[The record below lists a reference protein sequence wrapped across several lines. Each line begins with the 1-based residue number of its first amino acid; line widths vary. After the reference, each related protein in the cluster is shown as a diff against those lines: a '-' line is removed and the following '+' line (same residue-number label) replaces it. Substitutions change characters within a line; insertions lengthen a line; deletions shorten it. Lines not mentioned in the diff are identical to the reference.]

1 MANTITWPWRV
12 AAGALAALALT
23 APAASAQSVGGGRG
37 QITGNA
43 FNPAISMILVGQG
56 KSFSENPDDFEI
68 SGFALGGESGPGK
81 EGLGLDESE
90 LDLSANV
97 DDLFY
102 GSVTIAFES
111 EADGTEIEMEEVYI
125 QTLGLPLGANLKF
138 GRFFTAIG
146 YLNEF
151 HEHADDF
158 ADRPLLY
165 KAFLG
170 SQHNDDGVQLS
181 VILPFELYT
190 EVGGGLF
197 RGDDFPA
204 GGAANEGLGSQSAY
218 LRLGGDVGEEHSWR
232 LGFSYLRAQAR
243 GRETGAGED
252 AGAGAAPLVFSGT
265 ANLFMADFKY
275 QWAPFGDLREKY
287 FMLQGEFIHRSENGT
302 YNGVA
307 YNGNQSGW
315 YAQAVYKIKRGW
327 RVGYRHA
334 RMNPD
339 HGLPLALAGTAL
351 DAAGRHPRSDSF
363 MVDWSNGEFSRFR
376 VQFNRDRSRPATD
389 NQFMVQ
395 YILSLGAHGA
405 HAY

>member
-1 MANTITWPWRV
+1 MPCTITRHRRI
-12 AAGALAALALT
+12 ALIASGALT
-23 APAASAQSVGGGRG
+23 ALVLSATASAQGAGRG

-56 KSFSENPDDFEI
+56 KSFSKDPDDFEI

-111 EADGTEIEMEEVYI
+111 EAEGTEIELEEVYI
-125 QTLGLPLGANLKF
+125 QTLGLPLGATLKF

-151 HEHADDF
+151 HAHADDF
-158 ADRPLLY
+158 ADRPLPY

-181 VILPFELYT
+181 LLLPFDLYT

-204 GGAANEGLGSQSAY
+204 GGAVNEGLGSQSAY

-232 LGFSYLRAQAR
+232 LGFSYLHAEAR
-243 GRETGAGED
+243 GRGTGAG
-252 AGAGAAPLVFSGT
+252 PLIFSGD
-265 ANLFMADFKY
+265 ADLFLADFKY

-287 FMLQGEFIHRSENGT
+287 FMLQGEFIHRSENGS
-302 YNGVA
+302 YNGIA
-307 YNGNQSGW
+307 YKGGTSGW

-339 HGLPLALAGTAL
+339 GGVPLALAGTAL
-351 DAAGRHPRSDSF
+351 DGAGRNPHADSF
-363 MVDWSNGEFSRFR
+363 MVDWSHGEFSRFR
-376 VQFNRDRSRPATD
+376 VQFNRDRSRPVTD
-389 NQFMVQ
+389 NQIMVQ
-395 YILSLGAHGA
+395 YILSIGAHGA